1 MANIQYSLQLYTLR
15 EETGKDFIGTLEK
28 VAKLGYQGVEF
39 AGYGGIKAYQMR
51 KELDRLGLKAS
62 SSHVQLSLLESE
74 LEQVIEY
81 QQIIGSQ
88 HVVCPV
94 LPTERRSKEAYF
106 ELIPILNAI
115 GRKCHEAGITLSY
128 HNHDFELVKLD
139 NGKMP
144 LELLLEET
152 NSEWVKAEFDIYWL
166 TKAGEDPVLWLKRY
180 GGRTPLVHIKDMTT
194 DGDEFF
200 AELGTGG
207 VNLDG
212 VLKQGEQ
219 SKVEW
224 FVVEQDR
231 SRSLPLDSIE
241 ISMNYLK
248 SKKLITF

>member
-1 MANIQYSLQLYTLR
+1 MANIQFSLQLYTLR

-39 AGYGGIKAYQMR
+39 AGYGGIEAYHMR

-74 LEQVIEY
+74 LDQVIEY

-94 LPTERRSKEAYF
+94 LPTERRSKEAYY
-106 ELIPILNAI
+106 ELIPILNEI
-115 GRKCHEAGITLSY
+115 GRKCHQAGITLSY

-144 LELLLEET
+144 LELLLDET
-152 NSEWVKAEFDIYWL
+152 NSEWVKAEFDVYWL
-166 TKAGEDPVLWLKRY
+166 TKAGEDPVHWLKRY
-180 GGRTPLVHIKDMTT
+180 EGRTPLVHIKDMTT
-194 DGDEFF
+194 DGDKFF

-224 FVVEQDR
+224 FIVEQDR

-248 SKKLITF
+248 SKKLVTL